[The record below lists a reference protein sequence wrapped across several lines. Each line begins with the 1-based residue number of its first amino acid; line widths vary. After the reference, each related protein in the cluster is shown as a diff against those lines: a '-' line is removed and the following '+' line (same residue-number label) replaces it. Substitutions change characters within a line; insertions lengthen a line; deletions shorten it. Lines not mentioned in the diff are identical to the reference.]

1 MKVFFLSIWN
11 NCSSNRRGSSWLR
24 GIAVRFTANLA
35 RNCKLRTPSSVLK
48 GFIRVTCLGEVREV
62 LPYLKAFFLHA
73 CWETIS
79 FEKHCW
85 KHLPLIFAPSL
96 GKISS
101 RKLFLLCRFSLSY
114 EYFSRICARERGFLA
129 EKHSLLFWAAH
140 RLPIVWAVIVP
151 CRCCFGSR
159 LHTQHPQSYR
169 SLLSLLSSAAQLFWR
184 SWFLTTAEPIISKPH
199 CPQDL

>member
-1 MKVFFLSIWN
+1 MVEKQKFREKKTLSDSFLPNLFLLSSKMSGFNRAVFTHGEQSQVFTAVILMKVFFLSIWN

-114 EYFSRICARERGFLA
+114 EYFSRICAKERGFLA
-129 EKHSLLFWAAH
+129 EKHSLLF
-140 RLPIVWAVIVP
+140 
-151 CRCCFGSR
+151 
-159 LHTQHPQSYR
+159 
-169 SLLSLLSSAAQLFWR
+169 
-184 SWFLTTAEPIISKPH
+184 
-199 CPQDL
+199 